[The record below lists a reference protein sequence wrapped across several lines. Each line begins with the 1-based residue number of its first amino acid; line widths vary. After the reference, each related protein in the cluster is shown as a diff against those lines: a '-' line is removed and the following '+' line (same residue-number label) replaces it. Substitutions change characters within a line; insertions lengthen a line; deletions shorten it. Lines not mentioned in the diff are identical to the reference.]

1 MLKKPLVSVLL
12 AVYNT
17 PFELVKRAIN
27 SVLKQNMQDFELIII
42 DDGSDNKYQHEM
54 VIYTSLF
61 PSIITYIYHTNC
73 GQAESINR
81 GILKSSGQFIT
92 IIDAD
97 DEFKADHLRRCLEQ
111 MQHADLIASKTQTV
125 VDDEADYYIPDR
137 LDISKVI
144 HVDDC
149 ILFATLFG
157 KREVFVNN
165 PFYNMYS
172 ADANFYER
180 VSNKYNV
187 KKVDLRTYIYYRNIP
202 NSTCAKL
209 KNSILQA
216 ELN

>member
-27 SVLKQNMQDFELIII
+27 SVLKQNMQDFELIIM
-42 DDGSDNKYQHEM
+42 DDGSDNQYQHEM

-61 PSIITYIYHTNC
+61 PSIITYIYHPNC

-97 DEFKADHLRRCLEQ
+97 DEFKPNHLRRCLEQ
-111 MQHADLIASKTQTV
+111 MQYADLIASKTQTI

-137 LDISKVI
+137 LDTSKVI

-157 KREVFVNN
+157 KREVFVDN
-165 PFYNMYS
+165 PFYNMYG

-180 VSNKYNV
+180 VSNNYIV

-209 KNSILQA
+209 KNSIL
-216 ELN
+216 

>member
-1 MLKKPLVSVLL
+1 MLNQPLVSVLL

-17 PFELVKRAIN
+17 HFELVERAIN
-27 SVLKQNMQDFELIII
+27 SVLKQNLKDFELIIM
-42 DDGSDNKYQHEM
+42 DDGSDKSYQFELSNFCS
-54 VIYTSLF
+54 SL
-61 PSIITYIYHTNC
+61 PSNVTYIYHSNC

-81 GILKSSGQFIT
+81 GILKSKGKFIT

-97 DEFKADHLRRCLEQ
+97 DEFKPNHLTRCLEQ
-111 MQHADLIASKTQTV
+111 MQYADLIASKTQTI

-137 LDISKVI
+137 IDTSKVI

-165 PFYNMYS
+165 PFYTMYG

-180 VSNKYNV
+180 VSNNYIV

-209 KNSILQA
+209 KNSIL
-216 ELN
+216 

>member
-42 DDGSDNKYQHEM
+42 DDGSDNQYQHEM

-61 PSIITYIYHTNC
+61 PSIITYIYHPNC

-81 GILKSSGQFIT
+81 GIIKSSGQFIT

-97 DEFKADHLRRCLEQ
+97 DEFKPNHLRRCLEQ
-111 MQHADLIASKTQTV
+111 MQYADLIASNAQTV
-125 VDDEADYYIPDR
+125 VDKEADYYIPDR
-137 LDISKVI
+137 LDTSKVI

-165 PFYNMYS
+165 PFYTMYS

-180 VSNKYNV
+180 VSIKYHV

-209 KNSILQA
+209 KNSI
-216 ELN
+216 E

>member
-1 MLKKPLVSVLL
+1 MFKQPKVSVLL
-12 AVYNT
+12 AIYNT

-27 SVLKQNMQDFELIII
+27 SVLHQNMNDFELIII
-42 DDGSDNKYQHEM
+42 DDGSDEIYQLDLIKYAE
-54 VIYTSLF
+54 LF
-61 PSIITYIYHTNC
+61 PTIITYIYHPNC

-81 GILKSSGQFIT
+81 GITKSYGEFIT

-97 DEFKADHLRRCLEQ
+97 DEFKTNHLSSCLEQ
-111 MQHADLIASKTQTV
+111 MKHADLIASITQTI
-125 VDDEADYYIPDR
+125 VDNEADYYIPDR
-137 LDISKVI
+137 LDKSKVI

-157 KREVFVNN
+157 KREVFINN
-165 PFYNMYS
+165 PFYSMYS

-180 VSNKYNV
+180 VSKKYIV

-209 KNSILQA
+209 KSSMLQS
-216 ELN
+216 

>member
-1 MLKKPLVSVLL
+1 MLNQPLVSVLL

-17 PFELVKRAIN
+17 HFELVERAIN
-27 SVLKQNMQDFELIII
+27 SVLKQNLKDFELIIM
-42 DDGSDNKYQHEM
+42 DDGSDKSYQFELSNFCS
-54 VIYTSLF
+54 SL
-61 PSIITYIYHTNC
+61 PSNVTYIYHSNC

-81 GILKSSGQFIT
+81 GILKSKGKFIT

-97 DEFKADHLRRCLEQ
+97 DEFKPNHLTRCLEQ
-111 MQHADLIASKTQTV
+111 MQYADLIASKTQTI

-137 LDISKVI
+137 LDTSKVI

-157 KREVFVNN
+157 KREVFVDN
-165 PFYNMYS
+165 PFYNMYG

-180 VSNKYNV
+180 VSNNYIV

-209 KNSILQA
+209 KNSIL
-216 ELN
+216 

>member
-27 SVLKQNMQDFELIII
+27 SVLKQNMQDFELIIM
-42 DDGSDNKYQHEM
+42 DDGSDNQYQHEM

-61 PSIITYIYHTNC
+61 PSIITYIYHPNC

-81 GILKSSGQFIT
+81 GIIKSSGQFIT

-97 DEFKADHLRRCLEQ
+97 DEFKPNHLRRCLEQ
-111 MQHADLIASKTQTV
+111 MQYADLIASKTQTI

-137 LDISKVI
+137 LDTSKVI

-165 PFYNMYS
+165 PFYTMYG

-180 VSNKYNV
+180 VSNNYIV

-209 KNSILQA
+209 KNSIL
-216 ELN
+216 

>member
-1 MLKKPLVSVLL
+1 MFKQPKVSVLL
-12 AVYNT
+12 AIYNT

-27 SVLKQNMQDFELIII
+27 SVLHQNMNDFELIII
-42 DDGSDNKYQHEM
+42 DDGSDEIYQLDLVKYTE
-54 VIYTSLF
+54 LL
-61 PSIITYIYHTNC
+61 PSIITYIYHPNC

-81 GILKSSGQFIT
+81 GITKSCGEFIT

-97 DEFKADHLRRCLEQ
+97 DEFKTNHLSSCLEQ
-111 MQHADLIASKTQTV
+111 MKHADLIASTTHTI
-125 VDDEADYYIPDR
+125 VDNDADYYIPDR
-137 LDISKVI
+137 LDKSKVI

-157 KREVFVNN
+157 KREVFINN
-165 PFYNMYS
+165 SFYSMYG

-180 VSNKYNV
+180 VSKKYIV

-209 KNSILQA
+209 KSSLLQS
-216 ELN
+216 